1 MSFADESKHRL
12 ELLKMARELANEEY
26 INKRAEDHNDWLAR
40 VDVAWRTRGVRLP
53 YPPFVPYP
61 TEAEIVARAITLYGF
76 MKLPTQ
82 VSTPAPPEVE
92 PVVVSEPVVTDSI
105 PVPVPV
111 IVPVPELIPEPEP
124 TAVVST
130 WHSYVNPF
138 IKISDIVVP
147 PASPV
152 PIPEPIP
159 EPILYTPPGSIP
171 EIVPEIVQEIV
182 PEPILEVVPEVPA
195 VIDDTVQDFSPKPL
209 FAETPNTTPV
219 VKKSLLTSW
228 FQKN

>member
-76 MKLPTQ
+76 MKSPTQ

-105 PVPVPV
+105 PETVPV

-124 TAVVST
+124 TAIVST

-147 PASPV
+147 PASP
-152 PIPEPIP
+152 EPIP
-159 EPILYTPPGSIP
+159 EPIL
-171 EIVPEIVQEIV
+171 EIV
-182 PEPILEVVPEVPA
+182 PEPILEVVAEVSA

-209 FAETPNTTPV
+209 FAETPNPTPV

>member
-76 MKLPTQ
+76 MKSPTQ

-92 PVVVSEPVVTDSI
+92 PVVVSEPVVTDAI
-105 PVPVPV
+105 PETVPV

-147 PASPV
+147 PASPE

-159 EPILYTPPGSIP
+159 YTPPGSIL
-171 EIVPEIVQEIV
+171 EIVQEPILEIV
-182 PEPILEVVPEVPA
+182 QEPILEVVAEVSA

-209 FAETPNTTPV
+209 FAETPNPTPV